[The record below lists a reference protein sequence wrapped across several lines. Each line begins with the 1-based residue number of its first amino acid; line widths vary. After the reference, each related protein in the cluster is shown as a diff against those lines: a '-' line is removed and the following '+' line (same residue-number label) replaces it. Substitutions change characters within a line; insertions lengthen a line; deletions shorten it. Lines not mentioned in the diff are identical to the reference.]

1 MPTVSRTESPKTP
14 QPTHKPANR
23 PKRSLGQNFLHDQG
37 TAWKIADALEVS
49 SGQRVLEIGPGRGAL
64 TGRLLESGCDLYALE
79 KDGVLAG
86 ELKNRWPRL
95 SMVVM
100 DALRFN
106 WTKLSGPWRIIG
118 NLPYNVASPIIWDMV
133 ADVPHLERG
142 IFMVQKEVAQRLA
155 AAPGSRSY
163 GALSVWVQSHVHV
176 RGLFT
181 VGPQVFHPRP
191 KVDSAVIRLI
201 SLAQQERLQHSVPL
215 RRLLP
220 LCFQQRRKQLKT
232 ILRPLWGDHLDKWFQ
247 DQGLRPESRPEELSP
262 RRFQLLANLVFP
274 PGQGPEKHHPATS

>member
-1 MPTVSRTESPKTP
+1 MPTALKAER
-14 QPTHKPANR
+14 QATHRATSQSNHR

-37 TAWKIADALEVS
+37 TAWKIADALEAA

-79 KDGVLAG
+79 KDGVLAAQ
-86 ELKNRWPRL
+86 LKHRWPTL
-95 SMVVM
+95 SVVIM

-106 WTKLSGPWRIIG
+106 WTKLSGRWRIIG
-118 NLPYNVASPIIWDMV
+118 NLPYNVASPIIWDLV
-133 ADVPHLERG
+133 ADVSRLERG

-155 AAPGSRSY
+155 ATPGSRSY
-163 GALSVWVQSHVHV
+163 GALSVWVQSHVQV

-181 VGPQVFHPRP
+181 VGPQVFSPRP
-191 KVDSAVIRLI
+191 KVDSAVVRLT
-201 SLAQQERLQHSVPL
+201 SLARQERLQHSGPL

-232 ILRPLWGDHLDKWFQ
+232 ILRPLWGDHLNQWFQ
-247 DQGLRPESRPEELSP
+247 DQDLRPESRPEELSP
-262 RRFQLLANLVFP
+262 HRFQLLANLVFP
-274 PGQGPEKHHPATS
+274 PLSNGAHESM

>member
-1 MPTVSRTESPKTP
+1 MPPAFRAEGPKT
-14 QPTHKPANR
+14 HRVAHR

-37 TAWKIADALEVS
+37 TAWKIADALEAC
-49 SGQRVLEIGPGRGAL
+49 SGHRVLEIGPGRGAL
-64 TGRLLESGCDLYALE
+64 TCRLLESGCDLYALE

-86 ELKNRWPRL
+86 ELKKRWPEF
-95 SMVVM
+95 SVTVA

-106 WTKLSGPWRIIG
+106 WTKLDGPWRIIG
-118 NLPYNVASPIIWDMV
+118 NLPYNVASPIIWDLV
-133 ADVPHLERG
+133 ADVPRLERG
-142 IFMVQKEVAQRLA
+142 VFMVQKEVAQRLA

-163 GALSVWVQSHVHV
+163 GALSVWVQSHVQV

-191 KVDSAVIRLI
+191 KVDSAVVRLTT
-201 SLAQQERLQHSVPL
+201 LAPKERLQHSDPL

-232 ILRPLWGDHLDKWFQ
+232 ILRPLWGDHLDQWFQ
-247 DQGLRPESRPEELSP
+247 DQALRPESRPEELSP
-262 RRFQLLANLVFP
+262 CRFQLLANLVFP
-274 PGQGPEKHHPATS
+274 SY